1 VIKSGGEW
9 ISSVELEIELIAHPA
24 VAEAAV
30 IAMPHERW
38 AERPLACVVLAE
50 GQSATAEEL
59 REHLSSRVAKWW
71 LPDEFAF
78 IDEVPKT
85 SVGKFDKKSLRR
97 RLEEGELEDRVKV
110 GEAERATA

>member
-1 VIKSGGEW
+1 
-9 ISSVELEIELIAHPA
+9 

-38 AERPLACVVLAE
+38 SERPLACVVLAE
-50 GQSATAEEL
+50 GASATAEEL
-59 REHLSSRVAKWW
+59 REHLRPRVAKWW

-85 SVGKFDKKSLRR
+85 SVGKFDKKVLRQQ
-97 RLEEGELEDRVKV
+97 LAEGELSV
-110 GEAERATA
+110 ERTERDAVS